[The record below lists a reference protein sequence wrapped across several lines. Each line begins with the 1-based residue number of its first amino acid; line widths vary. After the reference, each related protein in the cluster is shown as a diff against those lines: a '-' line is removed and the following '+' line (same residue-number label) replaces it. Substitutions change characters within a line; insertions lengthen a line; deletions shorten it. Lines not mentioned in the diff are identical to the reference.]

1 MTQEEK
7 DEISKLLKE
16 GGKYYANEDYEKAI
30 ECCDKVIAIN
40 PNIAEAYNNKGNAL
54 NKQTKYEEAIEA
66 YNKAFELF
74 ADNNNKAKTQ
84 LNKGIALT
92 ELKEYEKAISSFD
105 RAFDLHT
112 DNNDKAKAQL
122 NKGIA
127 LTEIK
132 EFNKAIEAYN
142 IAIKYNPNYMQ
153 AHNNKGVLLHYQEEY
168 EKAIEAYQCVINIDF
183 QNVIAH
189 NNKGLALIKLKK
201 YKEAIEVYDTSI
213 NLSSNNNSN
222 HKSEAFHNKGFALN
236 ELGKHEEAIGNY
248 NKAIS
253 LTPNDINAYGS
264 KGNSLYDL
272 GRYQEAIE
280 QYNKILELNPNE
292 IKASRNLGYTYL
304 ALGKWEKA
312 GENFGKAKIEIL
324 DSISIL
330 KGKEHIS
337 EITQNLL
344 KYQPENY
351 FWKVLERTSVCK
363 ASDRPCPQHT
373 ESCKKCELKN
383 KCHAYMQIYVQSL
396 QIISHL
402 QVNDPIEDKV
412 AHYTT
417 KDSTHILLLNRDK
430 NEEAAKLRLASIAR
444 ANDPKEGQILSE
456 YLFNNTENSIT
467 NTKQSDY
474 QAFISCFTFNHQ
486 SLNQFRLYG
495 KEKGKEASGVS
506 IVMKSSFFSPKLEL
520 TQNMKFASFSDDKK
534 DTQSNPIN
542 NKLPLFRCIYVDPE
556 TEAVI
561 SLGHKELYAY
571 IREEIEKDAS
581 KRARNLKKQYNK
593 YIQKRINVRLTEVTK
608 GFNQLKKLVSD
619 NNLDKTTINE
629 LLLMLSYLVKHVA
642 FKEEQECRI
651 LEIASLINQEE
662 NNLLVESEI
671 ENGNYRMYINYLP
684 ITEDV
689 DRLYMG
695 NQFDDF
701 GLFRD
706 IIKHKCG
713 IDSYLC
719 NHPFAIT

>member
-1 MTQEEK
+1 MHRLFLFAKIAHATLIKTIMTQEEQ
-7 DEISKLLKE
+7 DEINKLLE
-16 GGKYYANEDYEKAI
+16 ESGKHYANKDYEKAI
-30 ECCDKVIAIN
+30 EYCDKVIAIN
-40 PNIAEAYNNKGNAL
+40 PNISNAYNNKALALDELKKHEEAIEIYNQAIKLKPNSPNFHTNKGNALAKQGKYEEALKNYDKAIKLDTDYIKAYNNKG
-54 NKQTKYEEAIEA
+54 
-66 YNKAFELF
+66 
-74 ADNNNKAKTQ
+74 
-84 LNKGIALT
+84 IAL
-92 ELKEYEKAISSFD
+92 F
-105 RAFDLHT
+105 
-112 DNNDKAKAQL
+112 
-122 NKGIA
+122 
-127 LTEIK
+127 
-132 EFNKAIEAYN
+132 
-142 IAIKYNPNYMQ
+142 
-153 AHNNKGVLLHYQEEY
+153 YQ
-168 EKAIEAYQCVINIDF
+168 
-183 QNVIAH
+183 
-189 NNKGLALIKLKK
+189 KK
-201 YKEAIEVYDTSI
+201 YKEAIEVYNKVIELDPNNAVPYS
-213 NLSSNNNSN
+213 NKGLVLSELGKHEEAIQTYNTAIKLYKNNNDD
-222 HKSEAFHNKGFALN
+222 KGKAYHNKGISLN
-236 ELGKHEEAIGNY
+236 ELGKHEEAIKNY
-248 NKAIS
+248 DKAIR
-253 LTPNDINAYGS
+253 LIPKHTGTYGN

-280 QYNKILELNPNE
+280 QYNKVLDLDPKD

-304 ALGKWEKA
+304 ALGKWEKT

-330 KGKEHIS
+330 EGKEHIS
-337 EITQNLL
+337 EVTQNLL

-351 FWKVLERTSVCK
+351 FWKVLERTGVCK

-373 ESCKKCELKN
+373 KSCENCELKN

-695 NQFDDF
+695 NQFEDF